1 MPSVKKF
8 IKDRAKLK
16 GFFTQI
22 KIQINNERLKLSIFI
37 KKKKIV
43 YTGISLTGKPL
54 EWF

>member
-37 KKKKIV
+37 KKKIV
-43 YTGISLTGKPL
+43 YTGISLTGNFLK
-54 EWF
+54 